1 MSKYLQ
7 ALQTFFWA
15 VPFFILITFF
25 ARLLNDTLYPI
36 HRHPKT
42 IITPSETELILSPPT
57 LNITSVFTFRPF
69 ENTKTILQPHLNSSM
84 QTSKLR
90 PPSKSF
96 LCKLNLEVFCTS
108 SEVAEVIESF
118 WVVCPIYAPYQSANK
133 IRYQLHQSYKGYIES
148 IGMSFSTLEAIRKDR
163 NQEFLMTRAGREPY
177 DIQLEFYED
186 VYLRENYLNVAA
198 RKIKDWEYMA
208 WIDTH
213 QIFENIYWWEETIV
227 RTEKNASVQIFQYFL
242 GTDPSN
248 VTDILVQSALYKSL
262 LQDDL
267 DAGPPIFYGN
277 AYAIRKE
284 VYDEIEYI
292 FDRCIATC
300 CDCAYVLASLP
311 ERIPFRFYNRW
322 SKYTDQML
330 PWVENTKKV
339 FKGSRSIVR
348 GFLFHIYHEN
358 TIPYFDVLN
367 WINGTNFDMNN
378 DLKRDDNFTLRFYN
392 QDLENRLKW
401 TIWWG
406 SFHNLVYKIL
416 YYVIPLLTI
425 ACSCLLYKITGY
437 YRRKKQEQQHSNA

>member
-7 ALQTFFWA
+7 VLQTFFGA
-15 VPFFILITFF
+15 LPFFIIISFVYLF
-25 ARLLNDTLYPI
+25 LNETLYPI
-36 HRHPKT
+36 QRHSKT
-42 IITPSETELILSPPT
+42 IITPSETELIFNPPT
-57 LNITSVFTFRPF
+57 INITSAFSFRPF
-69 ENTKTILQPHLNSSM
+69 ENTKTIFNGNLNSSM
-84 QTSKLR
+84 LTSQNKN
-90 PPSKSF
+90 PSNSF
-96 LCKLNLEVFCTS
+96 LCKLNLESFCIS

-118 WVVCPIYAPYQSANK
+118 WVVCPIYAPYQSANT
-133 IRYQLHQSYKGYIES
+133 IRYKLHESYKGYIES

-163 NQEFLMTRAGREPY
+163 NQKFLMTEAGREPY
-177 DIQLEFYED
+177 DIQLEFYND

-198 RKIKDWEYMA
+198 RKIKDWQYMA

-227 RTEKNASVQIFQYFL
+227 RAEKNNSVQIFQYFL

-262 LQDDL
+262 IQNDL

-284 VYDEIEYI
+284 IYDGIEYI

-311 ERIPFRFYNRW
+311 ESIPFKFYNRW

-330 PWVENTKKV
+330 PWVENAKKV
-339 FKGSRSIVR
+339 FKGSRAIVR

-367 WINGTNFDMNN
+367 WINGTNFDMNK

-392 QDLENRLKW
+392 EDLENRLRW

-406 SFHNLVYKIL
+406 SFHNIVNRIL
-416 YYVIPLLTI
+416 FYAIPLLI
-425 ACSCLLYKITGY
+425 ILFSCCFYKIT
-437 YRRKKQEQQHSNA
+437 RSRLNKANFASNAT